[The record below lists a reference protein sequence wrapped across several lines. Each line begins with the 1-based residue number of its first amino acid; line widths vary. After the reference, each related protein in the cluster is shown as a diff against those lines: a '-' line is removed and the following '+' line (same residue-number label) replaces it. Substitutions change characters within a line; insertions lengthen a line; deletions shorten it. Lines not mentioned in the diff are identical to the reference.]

1 MSHYSIKDLEKITGI
16 KAHTIRIWEKR
27 YGIVKPM
34 RTDSNIRYY
43 CDNDLKKLMN
53 ISSLVKHGHKISKI
67 AGLCQEELAEKIREI
82 SYVHNG
88 HDTQIESLVVAMIE
102 LDEAKFDKIL
112 TSIIIKEGFEN
123 SVFNVIYPFFD
134 KIGLLWQTGTINPA
148 QEHFIS
154 NLVKQKMYVA
164 IDGVQ
169 QSPKKDHKTFVL
181 FLPEWEMHELGL
193 LMYNYLIKSRG
204 HKVVYL
210 GQNVPYEDIQR
221 VQEIHKPDYLFTS
234 FSFAIEPEKLENYV
248 RQLAT
253 EFTGSEILITGYQTS
268 NLSGKLPPNT
278 SLVESAVSF
287 RDNFLSKLQ

>member
-1 MSHYSIKDLEKITGI
+1 
-16 KAHTIRIWEKR
+16 
-27 YGIVKPM
+27 
-34 RTDSNIRYY
+34 
-43 CDNDLKKLMN
+43 MN
-53 ISSLVKHGHKISKI
+53 ISTLVRHGHKISKL
-67 AGLCQEELAEKIREI
+67 APLCKEELAEKIQEI
-82 SYVHNG
+82 SYVENG
-88 HDTQIESLVVAMIE
+88 HDSQIENLIVAMIE
-102 LDEAKFDKIL
+102 MDEAKFDKVL

-169 QSPKKDHKTFVL
+169 NSLKDDYKTFVL

-221 VQEIHKPDYLFTS
+221 VQEIHTPDYLFTS
-234 FSFAIEPEKLENYV
+234 FSFAVESEKLENYIG
-248 RQLAT
+248 QLST
-253 EFTGSEILITGYQTS
+253 DFKGTTVLVTGFQTS
-268 NLSGKLPPNT
+268 HLDKEVPENLVK
-278 SLVESAVSF
+278 VKSAAKF
-287 RDNFLSKLQ
+287 RDEFLSNL

>member
-1 MSHYSIKDLEKITGI
+1 MSNYSIKDLEKITGI

-27 YGIVKPM
+27 YGIVNPM

-43 CDNDLKKLMN
+43 CDSDLKKLMN
-53 ISSLVKHGHKISKI
+53 ISTLVKHGHKISKL
-67 AGLCQEELAEKIREI
+67 APLCKEELAEKIQEI
-82 SYVHNG
+82 SYIENG
-88 HDTQIESLVVAMIE
+88 HDTQIENLIVAMIE
-102 LDEAKFDKIL
+102 MDEVKFDKVL
-112 TSIIIKEGFEN
+112 TSIIIKEGFES

-164 IDGVQ
+164 IDGAQ
-169 QSPKKDHKTFVL
+169 QTLKEDYKTFVL

-193 LMYNYLIKSRG
+193 LMYNYMIKSRG

-221 VQEIHKPDYLFTS
+221 VQEIHKPDFLFTS
-234 FSFAIEPEKLENYV
+234 FAFAVESEKLQNYV
-248 RQLAT
+248 RQLSNDFSDT
-253 EFTGSEILITGYQTS
+253 SVLVTGFQTCQLSEKVPENLIKVTS
-268 NLSGKLPPNT
+268 
-278 SLVESAVSF
+278 AIDF
-287 RDNFLSKLQ
+287 RDNFLSSL

>member
-1 MSHYSIKDLEKITGI
+1 MSNYSIKDLEKITGI

-43 CDNDLKKLMN
+43 CDSDLKKLMN
-53 ISSLVKHGHKISKI
+53 ISTLVKHGHKISKI
-67 AGLCQEELAEKIREI
+67 AALPQDELAEKIQEI
-82 SYVHNG
+82 AYVENG
-88 HDTQIESLVVAMIE
+88 YDTHIEKLIVAMIE
-102 LDEAKFDKIL
+102 MDESKFDKIL

-164 IDGVQ
+164 IDGAH
-169 QSPKKDHKTFVL
+169 QSLKKDYKTFVM

-193 LMYNYLIKSRG
+193 LMYNYLVKSRG

-210 GQNVPYEDIQR
+210 GQNVPYEDIRR
-221 VQEIHKPDYLFTS
+221 VHEIHNADYLFTS
-234 FSFAIEPEKLENYV
+234 FSFAIETGKLETYV
-248 RQLAT
+248 RQLTTDFKDAT
-253 EFTGSEILITGYQTS
+253 VLVTGFQTQ
-268 NLSGKLPPNT
+268 NLPKNMPGNL
-278 SLVESAVSF
+278 LRVDSAMSF
-287 RDNFLSKLQ
+287 RDDLLASL